1 VNDPWQQ
8 DGGGPVPEEGTVTYG
23 VTVQTLDRQGGNGV
37 TMLLVDASDE
47 HAAERRARSIA
58 EHRFHCNVLVDHAV
72 PCPGFVPNA
81 TLSD

>member
-1 VNDPWQQ
+1 MWQQ
-8 DGGGPVPEEGTVTYG
+8 DGEGPVAEEGTVTYG

-58 EHRFHCNVLVDHAV
+58 EHRFHCQVHVDHAV
-72 PCPGFVPNA
+72 PCPGFVPNT
-81 TLSD
+81 TLAE